1 MADWMLTEGRLRT
14 LLLVAATALGLYLC
28 YLLALP
34 FLPALTWALV
44 LSVMLLPMHRR
55 IEARTGHADL
65 AAIIS
70 VIVAAIAV
78 VVPVLY
84 VAQKLVIE
92 AVEGAVYLEGQLRG
106 TEWRDAIAAYPRLGR
121 SVEWLEARLD
131 FAGAAA
137 NLAEWLTVQ
146 STSFLR
152 GSVNQLI
159 NLLLTFYL
167 LFYFLRDRQRAWRT
181 LADFS
186 PLSRAATDLVA
197 RRFMN
202 VVHATIFGTL
212 GIAAVQGALSGL
224 MFWWLG
230 LPLPLFWGVVIGL
243 LAIVPVLG
251 AFVVWVPA
259 AVYLAFEGHWIK
271 ALILAAW
278 GGIIVGGIDNL
289 LYPVLVGNR
298 LKLHTVPA
306 LIGLIGGVILFGA
319 SGLVLGPAVIVVTLA
334 LVEILKRHF
343 RSEAIQHNDRPRRQG
358 NR

>member
-106 TEWRDAIAAYPRLGR
+106 AEWRDAIAAYPRLAR
-121 SVEWLEARLD
+121 SVEWLEEQLD

-137 NLAEWLTVQ
+137 NLADGPLSGVLRFCEVR
-146 STSFLR
+146 STS
-152 GSVNQLI
+152 
-159 NLLLTFYL
+159 
-167 LFYFLRDRQRAWRT
+167 
-181 LADFS
+181 
-186 PLSRAATDLVA
+186 
-197 RRFMN
+197 
-202 VVHATIFGTL
+202 
-212 GIAAVQGALSGL
+212 
-224 MFWWLG
+224 
-230 LPLPLFWGVVIGL
+230 
-243 LAIVPVLG
+243 
-251 AFVVWVPA
+251 
-259 AVYLAFEGHWIK
+259 
-271 ALILAAW
+271 
-278 GGIIVGGIDNL
+278 
-289 LYPVLVGNR
+289 
-298 LKLHTVPA
+298 
-306 LIGLIGGVILFGA
+306 
-319 SGLVLGPAVIVVTLA
+319 
-334 LVEILKRHF
+334 
-343 RSEAIQHNDRPRRQG
+343 
-358 NR
+358 